1 MENYSENQIQHT
13 QTPRDYI
20 RVFFRHKA
28 VLITC
33 YITVMATVF
42 IGLKLRTPV
51 YEAQVKM
58 LISAEKQVES
68 PYYRDI
74 MGVRSEQI
82 ALTQSEI
89 VKSSPVI
96 ERVVKVLGLYNQP
109 PDYEKK
115 FCSPLKAKLVD
126 YFIQKDKEK
135 YGKYTEEQQ
144 KAIRYRLAIERL
156 KGNINVEPIRD
167 TNLFII
173 GVKEFSPMGAAI
185 TANVVSRSYVIFDL
199 EQQLA
204 ELQLKYGEKHLAVKQ
219 LQDKITAMEKSLT
232 GEPISDLE
240 AIGPASVKIIEQAQ
254 VPLEPVGTSDIITL
268 ILAFIMAPF
277 LGVML
282 AFVFEYMDQTFKS
295 PREIENF
302 LNMPFLGSIPKKKMS
317 DKLVINDP
325 DKRSKY
331 VKAYRNLSDQIY
343 LLIKGKDLKSI
354 LFTSALM
361 GEGTTA
367 VIANLGSYMSD
378 KLDRKVLVIDANF
391 RAPVIHKM
399 LKLSN
404 SKGLSNILEEKISFA
419 KAVQKINDNFSVL
432 TAGDSELNPTTLLN
446 TSDMADVMKEATKK
460 YDIILIDS
468 ANLTGYQDVVV
479 TAPYADGVVLV
490 VDEGKTRKQV
500 AKAALI
506 SLESKQV
513 NMLGTILNNRTYSI
527 PKVIYDRI

>member
-1 MENYSENQIQHT
+1 
-13 QTPRDYI
+13 
-20 RVFFRHKA
+20 
-28 VLITC
+28 
-33 YITVMATVF
+33 
-42 IGLKLRTPV
+42 
-51 YEAQVKM
+51 
-58 LISAEKQVES
+58 
-68 PYYRDI
+68 
-74 MGVRSEQI
+74 
-82 ALTQSEI
+82 
-89 VKSSPVI
+89 
-96 ERVVKVLGLYNQP
+96 
-109 PDYEKK
+109 
-115 FCSPLKAKLVD
+115 
-126 YFIQKDKEK
+126 
-135 YGKYTEEQQ
+135 
-144 KAIRYRLAIERL
+144 
-156 KGNINVEPIRD
+156 
-167 TNLFII
+167 
-173 GVKEFSPMGAAI
+173 MGAAI